1 MILRELNEDY
11 TDFAE
16 TWTSHL
22 PMEGPPMTREA
33 PAYFEHNGRKFI
45 ITSGT
50 TGYFPNPTVGYD
62 VTDLHGEW
70 KDLGLTC

>member
-1 MILRELNEDY
+1 
-11 TDFAE
+11 
-16 TWTSHL
+16 
-22 PMEGPPMTREA
+22 MTREA